1 MATAEAAAPRSFVER
16 TREFYR
22 EVRTEMARVTWPD
35 WPQVRQLSIGVIA
48 LSLFIGLI
56 IWLMDLILQTVLVR
70 GIPSLFGR

>member
-1 MATAEAAAPRSFVER
+1 MGHGIGPAAGRTLPLTGPPTASRRRLA
-16 TREFYR
+16 
-22 EVRTEMARVTWPD
+22 
-35 WPQVRQLSIGVIA
+35 IGVIA